1 MPLANIAGFVAGS
14 AKITGQGGNGRG
26 KRDPVAV
33 ATSSGSIKT
42 GLNTRAGWTANRLT
56 TERVPGMRA
65 FRRETIEIRGEIERV
80 SVDTTSIPS
89 LLIGKKD
96 KYVGRATHRG
106 SDS

>member
-1 MPLANIAGFVAGS
+1 
-14 AKITGQGGNGRG
+14 
-26 KRDPVAV
+26 
-33 ATSSGSIKT
+33 
-42 GLNTRAGWTANRLT
+42 
-56 TERVPGMRA
+56 MRA